1 MPRGPLPGANT
12 RRTNAPTIP
21 TTALPAAGRREPI
34 PEPPYPLLE
43 HGLAWWRWA
52 WHLPQAAAWDAGA
65 LYALARRAQLEDDLR
80 HLDEVEQVDFAEL
93 LGMSDERESIRRLE
107 DLVRRLKGLAGGRV
121 SVMREMRE
129 LDNRFGLNA
138 KAMVDLRWKIEEPEA
153 KPAPAKAA
161 GEIRRLRAVD
171 PGSAG

>member
-52 WHLPQAAAWDAGA
+52 WRLPQAAAWDAGA
-65 LYALARRAQLEDDLR
+65 LYALARRA
-80 HLDEVEQVDFAEL
+80 EL

-107 DLVRRLKGLAGGRV
+107 ELVRRLKGLAGGRV

-153 KPAPAKAA
+153 KPAPAKAG